1 MRSVVIAAS
10 LVLVLSAAPGV
21 AQAAAQGR
29 GAQPATPAQGRGAQP
44 TPAPAPPQPQ
54 AQVAP
59 APPPTAPFPQGAKI
73 GLVNLQ
79 QVAALSAD
87 GKAATTKV
95 QALIQKKQQEGQQ
108 KSK

>member
-10 LVLVLSAAPGV
+10 LVLVLSAAPGF

-29 GAQPATPAQGRGAQP
+29 GAQPATPAPGRGAL
-44 TPAPAPPQPQ
+44 PAPAPPQPQ
-54 AQVAP
+54 AQIAP

-79 QVAALSAD
+79 QIAALSAD

-95 QALIQKKQQEGQQ
+95 QALIQKKQQEG
-108 KSK
+108 